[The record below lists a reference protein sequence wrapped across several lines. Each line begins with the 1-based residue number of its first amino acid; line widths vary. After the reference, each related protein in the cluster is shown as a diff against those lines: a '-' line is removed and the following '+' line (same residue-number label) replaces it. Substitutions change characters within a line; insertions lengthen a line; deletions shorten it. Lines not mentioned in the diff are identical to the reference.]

1 MRILYITLE
10 NLSLHKGSVIHIKE
24 VIEELQKRGH
34 QVGLIGSAWEEI
46 KTANPFYNIYPKTLF
61 RFRFLD
67 RGRKSYFISS
77 VLLFLTLF
85 RIVRQYDVI
94 YARDFHTV
102 IIALIPRLVFN
113 KKLVFEING
122 LASEEQR
129 LKRQSLLNQ
138 VLANVFQKAEKL
150 ATRCSDRI
158 VSVTPQIATYLT
170 QYFHCQAEKV
180 KVIGNGVNTKKFYP
194 IYDEALLWSWRKRLG
209 IAKEDLVVAFVG
221 NLAPWQGVNIFIESA
236 FQILTDNRQNLKF
249 LIVGEGFL
257 KDSLEKRVFAS
268 GYGEKFIFTGM
279 INYNDI
285 PVLINIADICVAPFI
300 SRRNQTTGVS
310 PIKIFE
316 YMACGKPVISSRIE
330 GLEFI
335 EGEGAGLLIPPED
348 VTGLE
353 KAVDDL
359 TNSPQER
366 MRMGRNGLQ
375 TARERFSWESKVIK
389 IEEVLKGL
397 A

>member
-1 MRILYITLE
+1 LE

-24 VIEELQKRGH
+24 VIEGLQERGH
-34 QVGLIGSAWEEI
+34 QVGLIGSARGEI
-46 KTANPFYNIYPKTLF
+46 ETVTPFYNIYPKTLYG
-61 RFRFLD
+61 FRFLG
-67 RGRKSYFISS
+67 RERKSYFISS
-77 VLLFLTLF
+77 VFLFLTLLK
-85 RIVRQYDVI
+85 ILRQYDLI

-102 IIALIPRLVFN
+102 IIALIPRLVLN

-138 VLANVFQKAEKL
+138 VLANLFQKAEKL
-150 ATRCSDRI
+150 ATRSSDRI

-170 QYFHCQAEKV
+170 QHFHCQADKV

-221 NLAPWQGVNIFIESA
+221 NLAPWQGVSIFIESA
-236 FQILTDNRQNLKF
+236 VQILTDNHQNLKF

-257 KDSLEKRVFAS
+257 KDFLEKRVSAS
-268 GYGEKFIFTGM
+268 GYEEKFIFTGM

-335 EGEGAGLLIPPED
+335 EEEGVGRLIPPED
-348 VTGLE
+348 VAGLE

-359 TNSPQER
+359 TNAPQER
-366 MRMGRNGLQ
+366 MRMGKNGPQ
-375 TARERFSWESKVIK
+375 IARERFSWESKVIK